1 MNATEDGMEPVG
13 EAPYLGGNTFGSP
26 IQDRRHAAI
35 AEIRRLATRH
45 EMTKSLWTAFT
56 GLSSDDFSNFSI
68 NSADIIAILDKWG
81 V

>member
-1 MNATEDGMEPVG
+1 MNATEETGSPSVNRPTS
-13 EAPYLGGNTFGSP
+13 AATHSGSP

-68 NSADIIAILDKWG
+68 NSR
-81 V
+81 